1 MLAPVPVKHKKR
13 APLGDKVLTRLVF
26 VVSVVYP
33 MSAIPQLIKI
43 IEGDARG
50 VSVISWLSFC
60 LCAALFLVYGL
71 RHKVMPMIVSNILW
85 VLIDGLVVVSLLVTH
100 TV

>member
-13 APLGDKVLTRLVF
+13 APLGDKILSRLVF

-43 IEGDARG
+43 IQGDARG
-50 VSVISWLSFC
+50 VSVVSWVSFFV
-60 LCAALFLVYGL
+60 CAGLFLIYGL
-71 RHKVMPMIVSNILW
+71 RHRVMPMIVSNILW
-85 VLIDGLVVVSLLVTH
+85 VLIDGMVVVSLLVTH
-100 TV
+100 TI